1 MSYNFFQKSL
11 AQGLFSI
18 AGLCWLATVST
29 AFADVYSP
37 RDFVSA
43 APADLFYTEDEM
55 SSEEKQS
62 LVKGGFKKRDE
73 FDCSAWGVADE
84 TPDRLVLQY
93 CADSSVTVQVYR
105 DAPDAKSVLVAVSS
119 VRAGGRAGN
128 LSLFKAAKDQ
138 KAFVA
143 LTDAQLQ
150 ELGVAQL
157 TENDFLKEAQRFSAS
172 EAQGV
177 RLTLGEKGEL
187 RGEPDTWMDPRWETR
202 QQAFEVA
209 FVWDKGRFSRQ
220 SRDIPQEK

>member
-1 MSYNFFQKSL
+1 MVHNLFQVIGVAALCSL
-11 AQGLFSI
+11 TL
-18 AGLCWLATVST
+18 VST
-29 AFADVYSP
+29 ALAEVYSP

-55 SSEEKQS
+55 SAEEKQA
-62 LVKGGFKKRDE
+62 LVKSGFKKRDE
-73 FDCSAWGVADE
+73 FDCSAWGVAEE

-119 VRAGGRAGN
+119 VRASGRAGN
-128 LSLFKAAKDQ
+128 LSLFKATKDQ
-138 KAFVA
+138 KEFVA
-143 LTDAQLQ
+143 LTDTQLR
-150 ELGVAQL
+150 EIGVLQL
-157 TENDFLKEAQRFSAS
+157 TENDFLKDAQRFPAS

-187 RGEPDTWMDPRWETR
+187 RGEPDTWMDPRWEAR

-209 FVWDKGRFSRQ
+209 FVWGKGRFSRQ
-220 SRDIPQEK
+220 NNEISQEK

>member
-1 MSYNFFQKSL
+1 MRYNFFK
-11 AQGLFSI
+11 LFSV
-18 AGLCWLATVST
+18 AGLCSLAFFSA
-29 AFADVYSP
+29 AFAEAYSP
-37 RDFVSA
+37 RDFVSG

-55 SSEEKQS
+55 SAEEKQA

-73 FDCSAWGVADE
+73 FDCSAWGVAEE
-84 TPDRLVLQY
+84 TADRLVLQY

-105 DAPDAKSVLVAVSS
+105 DVPDAKSVLVAVSS
-119 VRAGGRAGN
+119 VRAGGRASN

-138 KAFVA
+138 KEFVP
-143 LTDAQLQ
+143 LTDAQLR
-150 ELGVAQL
+150 EIGVTQL
-157 TENDFLKEAQRFSAS
+157 TENDFLKDAQRFSAS

-209 FVWDKGRFSRQ
+209 FVWDRGRFSRQ
-220 SRDIPQEK
+220 SRDIPKEK